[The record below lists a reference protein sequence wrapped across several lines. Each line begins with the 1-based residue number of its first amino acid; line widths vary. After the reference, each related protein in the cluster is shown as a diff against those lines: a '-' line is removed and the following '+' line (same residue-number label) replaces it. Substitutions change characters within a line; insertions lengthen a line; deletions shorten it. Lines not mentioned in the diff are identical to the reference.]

1 MKKIILA
8 ASLIA
13 AVALS
18 GCGSSAASSEAVE
31 KYSSDTLKFYNWGEY
46 VGEDVISNFEEEFGV
61 KVISEYFVS
70 NEMRY
75 TKLQAGDA

>member
-18 GCGSSAASSEAVE
+18 GCGSSATSSSDAVE
-31 KYSSDTLKFYNWGEY
+31 KYGSDTLK
-46 VGEDVISNFEEEFGV
+46 
-61 KVISEYFVS
+61 
-70 NEMRY
+70 
-75 TKLQAGDA
+75 